1 MTISNN
7 KFKIHIKNNRW
18 KPGSFPNTPEGEK
31 VFTITNEDI
40 KKSLIKF
47 PHLEKRIETFIDW
60 DEDNYISSMAT
71 SDILLT
77 WDLPTENLSNIASKL
92 KWIHCIGAGVEH
104 LSPFDWLPSN
114 IFLTNNKGVHRKK
127 AGEFGLMSILM
138 LHNHF
143 PNVITNQFQ
152 KKYNSIYSTPLAG
165 KTIVI
170 VGTGSLGGAVAE
182 LLEPLKVNVIG
193 VNRHGR
199 KPKGFSKIVTSD
211 NLDEVIADADILYV
225 ALPETPETIE
235 IIDERRLN
243 LLKKNSGIVN
253 VGRESAINYSALF
266 EMLKSKRIAGAI
278 LDVFSPEPIASNS
291 HIWDIPN
298 LIISPHIS
306 ADDGNSYIENT
317 LQLFLSNLD
326 CFISNKP
333 LVNKVDKVLGY

>member
-152 KKYNSIYSTPLAG
+152 KKYNSIYSTPIAG

-211 NLDEVIADADILYV
+211 NIDEVIADADILYV

-278 LDVFSPEPIASNS
+278 LDVVSPEPIASNS

-326 CFISNKP
+326 CFISINHSLIK
-333 LVNKVDKVLGY
+333 LIKF

>member
-31 VFTITNEDI
+31 VFTITKER
-40 KKSLIKF
+40 F
-47 PHLEKRIETFIDW
+47 QETLVNFSDLKNQFEVFIDW

-152 KKYNSIYSTPLAG
+152 KKYNSIYSTPIAG

-170 VGTGSLGGAVAE
+170 VGTGSLGGGVAE

-211 NLDEVIADADILYV
+211 NIDEVIADADILYV